1 MQRILTVAFVALML
15 SACTTTEQANTAL
28 ASRFKGQTA
37 DSFFLRFGPPVT
49 SYDMDDGRRMFV
61 WAEKQKNF
69 STPSTS
75 TVNVIGNTAFVNTTP
90 GSNVEVQCQVR
101 LVVNKSGVIE
111 EILAQS
117 DSIGVWQMS
126 RCNEVFGGKAS

>member
-1 MQRILTVAFVALML
+1 MKRILAVSLAALLL

-28 ASRFKGQTA
+28 ATRFAGQTA
-37 DSFFLRFGPPVT
+37 DSFFLRYGPPT
-49 SYDMDDGRRMFV
+49 SSYRMNDGRMMYLWVER
-61 WAEKQKNF
+61 QRNF

-90 GSNVEVQCQVR
+90 GSNIEVQCQVR
-101 LVVNKSGVIE
+101 LVVNQAGVIDQ
-111 EILAQS
+111 IIAHS

-126 RCNEVFGGKAS
+126 RCNEVFGGKAA